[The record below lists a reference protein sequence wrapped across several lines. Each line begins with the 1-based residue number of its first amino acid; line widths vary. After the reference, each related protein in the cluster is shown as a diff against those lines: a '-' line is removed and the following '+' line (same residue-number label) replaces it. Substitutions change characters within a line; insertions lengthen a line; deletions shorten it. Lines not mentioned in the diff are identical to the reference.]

1 MNHVVKQKTILTKY
15 IIMSL
20 DIKQTSIARDLH
32 LSQGQVSKLI
42 AGEQNNPQFN
52 EWIIQRLR
60 EVYCN

>member
-1 MNHVVKQKTILTKY
+1 
-15 IIMSL
+15 MSL
-20 DIKQTSIARDLH
+20 DIKQATIARDLH